1 MKKKFLF
8 ILAALFVVLNSCS
21 SSNPK
26 NGDIT
31 KANTSIFTSYEKI
44 PSLNSSPS
52 PTSTPSQTLI
62 KPPESVT
69 QDEKPEM
76 HINLQ
81 DYDANTDKKYLHYET
96 DITPIA
102 TKEDIEKLIREYL
115 CGEWIDINKGKH
127 VITEKSFDDRDIY
140 IYYGRIYNNNCFG
153 FQFNFIEN
161 PLDYPLFLTRILDN
175 NYILIETYA
184 GGEWETNELWD
195 TEYFV
200 RMQWMKE
207 NAEKVKTEHIYENQ
221 KFDAYYKV
229 FQ

>member
-1 MKKKFLF
+1 
-8 ILAALFVVLNSCS
+8 
-21 SSNPK
+21 
-26 NGDIT
+26 
-31 KANTSIFTSYEKI
+31 
-44 PSLNSSPS
+44 
-52 PTSTPSQTLI
+52 
-62 KPPESVT
+62 
-69 QDEKPEM
+69 M

-161 PLDYPLFLTRILDN
+161 PLVYPLFLTRVLDN

-207 NAEKVKTEHIYENQ
+207 NAEKVKTEHTYENQ